1 MKRVSESRFDE
12 SDLDGEFSIL
22 LQQHEIEDLQNDER
36 VSIFIEKADGT
47 VREMWINTPETVE
60 RE

>member
-1 MKRVSESRFDE
+1 MKRVSEGRFDE
-12 SDLDGEFSIL
+12 SDLDGGFAVL
-22 LQQHEIEDLQNDER
+22 LQEHEIEDLQNDER
-36 VSIFIEKADGT
+36 VTIFIEEEDGT